1 MNFELFSGPK
11 NKTTNISDKKCYL
24 FTSVVKF
31 SSDLVSLVVEDALVD
46 DGEDEL
52 LLGDGRQRRRR
63 HFV

>member
-1 MNFELFSGPK
+1 M
-11 NKTTNISDKKCYL
+11 KCYL

-31 SSDLVSLVVEDALVD
+31 CSDLVSLVVEDALVV

-52 LLGDGRQRRRR
+52 LLGDCRQRRRR